1 MSDVSTA
8 ANGGQTP
15 PPSTSQTPKAT
26 TRAIPTRKPGPP
38 KLSARL
44 QRWMRWLHVY
54 ASMVA
59 FIIILFFGAT
69 GLLLN
74 HPTWLWGEELTTTT
88 VDGRLPSTVRAED
101 GDIEFLAVSEFARS
115 EHRIGGEV
123 TNFDVV
129 NGEGSINYTGP
140 AYGAVVRFDVE
151 TLDYTIT
158 VREEGFVNAMRDLHS
173 GSDTGSFWS
182 LAIDISAVFLVFVAV
197 TGLGIQLFMRKR
209 RRKALSWMAAGGVLT
224 VLFIWLTLV

>member
-1 MSDVSTA
+1 MSDLSTRVA
-8 ANGGQTP
+8 
-15 PPSTSQTPKAT
+15 STGRS
-26 TRAIPTRKPGPP
+26 IPTRTPGPP
-38 KLSARL
+38 KMSARL

-59 FIIILFFGAT
+59 FIIILFFGVT

-74 HPTWLWGEELTTTT
+74 HPSWLGGEEFTTTNFE
-88 VDGRLPSTVRAED
+88 GRLPDTVRADD

-115 EHRIGGEV
+115 EHSVAGEV

-140 AYGAVVRFDVE
+140 SYGAVVRFDVN
-151 TLDYTIT
+151 TLDYTVT

-182 LAIDISAVFLVFVAV
+182 LAIDISAGFLVFVAV

-209 RRKALSWMAAGGVLT
+209 RRNALSWLAIGSALT